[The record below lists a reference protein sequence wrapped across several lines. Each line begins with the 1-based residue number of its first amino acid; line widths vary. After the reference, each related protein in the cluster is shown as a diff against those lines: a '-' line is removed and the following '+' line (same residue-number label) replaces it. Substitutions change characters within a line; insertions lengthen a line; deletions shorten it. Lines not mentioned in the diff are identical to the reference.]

1 MLRQRS
7 ITDENLLKK
16 AKKEPWIKARVI
28 KIPKDDSDDKK
39 DKLIFLTNLSSKE
52 FNAYEIAGLYEA
64 RWEIEVNYDR
74 LKNKMEIEN
83 YTGKS
88 EIIIKQDFYSS
99 IYIFNLAMIL
109 RNNIQKHLERK
120 NKKKRKK
127 ENKEYRTNINI
138 LIGRIKN
145 KILELFTSDNEKIKK
160 IINRIIEKGTKTT
173 YLYDYNRQIKQY
185 HRKIFIGKFQFNQ
198 RRNI

>member
-1 MLRQRS
+1 MIFIDNGTEKEISNMENIDENLKIKNTAERQRS

-16 AKKEPWIKARVI
+16 AKKEPWIEARVI

-109 RNNIQKHLERK
+109 RNNIKKHERK
-120 NKKKRKK
+120 RTYEHNAIQRFACFSVK
-127 ENKEYRTNINI
+127 EQNSP
-138 LIGRIKN
+138 LA
-145 KILELFTSDNEKIKK
+145 FTAQK
-160 IINRIIEKGTKTT
+160 TKSP
-173 YLYDYNRQIKQY
+173 
-185 HRKIFIGKFQFNQ
+185 
-198 RRNI
+198 